1 MRVGLVW
8 IVARGELRGELV
20 ALKTKV
26 LEKKSSNEYCMHKA
40 RQQLVVTA
48 SAGGGI

>member
-1 MRVGLVW
+1 MGLVW
-8 IVARGELRGELV
+8 VVARGELRGEQV

-26 LEKKSSNEYCMHKA
+26 LEKNRQINIVFKA
-40 RQQLVVTA
+40 RQQLVTA

>member
-1 MRVGLVW
+1 MGLVW
-8 IVARGELRGELV
+8 VVARGELRGELV

-40 RQQLVVTA
+40 RQQLVTA